1 MDSYIDTPEGRKR
14 AIELLESDACNLWHK
29 ATLERMELAKA
40 EDKKREQE
48 RMRVLTQEYHERVAH
63 VSAQH
68 AHVAQVGTA
77 MQSNPKG
84 DAIIRLLE
92 EHGEGAL
99 SKLPPDV
106 QMRFQ
111 EDYVVSLVAER
122 HATFLS
128 NHPDV
133 QKAQRELDAIK
144 EEVRRLTSKRDAM
157 AKEHKA
163 LKEQH
168 AAEAL
173 TTAKCHVAQ
182 ELLGVPV
189 SLDEAMPLF
198 VYKGTEDQ
206 YAVALCGC
214 KVLYPVIAQEWTY
227 SNHPD
232 DTSSGAGMC
241 YTNVMKFGR
250 CWAHESLFP
259 LTHAQ
264 LWQVLCANM
273 KQQGVPMPKPHHF
286 KMSGRPEPGLHEGVW
301 HGVVFNGC
309 RCEACCEIKQIQ
321 K

>member
-1 MDSYIDTPEGRKR
+1 MNSYIDTPEGRKR
-14 AIELLESDACNLWHK
+14 ALELLESDADNLRRK
-29 ATLERMELAKA
+29 AAQERMELAKA
-40 EDKKREQE
+40 EDEKRKQE
-48 RMRVLTQEYHERVAH
+48 RMRVLDQEYHERVAH
-63 VSAQH
+63 VRAQH
-68 AHVAQVGTA
+68 ADAAQVGTA
-77 MQSNPKG
+77 MQSNPKSG
-84 DAIIRLLE
+84 AIIRLLE
-92 EHGEGAL
+92 EHGQTSL
-99 SKLPPDV
+99 SKRPPEA
-106 QMRFQ
+106 QMRQ
-111 EDYVVSLVAER
+111 QVDYVVGRVENR
-122 HATFLS
+122 HAAFLS
-128 NHPDV
+128 EHPDV
-133 QKAQRELDAIK
+133 QRAQQELDAVK
-144 EEVRRLTSKRDAM
+144 DEVRRLTKERDAM
-157 AKEHKA
+157 AKELKA

-168 AAEAL
+168 TANAL

-182 ELLGVPV
+182 ELLDMPV
-189 SLDEAMPLF
+189 SPDEAMPLF
-198 VYKGTEDQ
+198 VYKGIKEE

-232 DTSSGAGMC
+232 DTSSGAGPC
-241 YTNVMKFGR
+241 YNNVMKFGR
-250 CWAHESLFP
+250 CWAHQSLFP